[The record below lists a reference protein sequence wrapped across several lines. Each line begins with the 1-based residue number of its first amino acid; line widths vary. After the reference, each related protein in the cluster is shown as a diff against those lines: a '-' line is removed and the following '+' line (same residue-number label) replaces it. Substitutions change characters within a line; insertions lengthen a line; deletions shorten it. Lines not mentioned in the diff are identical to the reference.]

1 MSKIR
6 NHDLLDCQRLAQK
19 CDQGTICTVIRI
31 GVVADTHCP
40 EFLDELPPGLL
51 DGLRGVD
58 LILHAGDVGGPSTLA
73 LLREVAP
80 VEAVRGDHDGGMPEL
95 PLCRE
100 VAIGGRRVVI
110 VHGNRSRL
118 IEEPV
123 TLVGTLSLGAV
134 WLGAVHRHL
143 KRLHPDA
150 DVIVHGHTHLARADV
165 VDGTLVFNPGAV
177 YQVDEAEARRRL
189 SRRPN
194 WFEWTWLQVIRHR
207 VDRPVP
213 SYGVLE
219 LDESCMRAMVYPLRG

>member
-1 MSKIR
+1 M
-6 NHDLLDCQRLAQK
+6 
-19 CDQGTICTVIRI
+19 RI

-51 DGLRGVD
+51 EGLRGVD

-73 LLREVAP
+73 RLREVAP
-80 VEAVRGDHDGGMPEL
+80 VEAVRGDHDGGMTEL

-100 VAIGGRRVVI
+100 VSVEGRRVVV

-118 IEEPV
+118 IEEPA
-123 TLVGTLSLGAV
+123 TLIGTLSLGTV
-134 WLGAVHRHL
+134 WVGVGLPAHLG
-143 KRLHPDA
+143 RLHPDA
-150 DVIVHGHTHLARADV
+150 DVILYGHTHQAR
-165 VDGTLVFNPGAV
+165 VDRVGATLVFNPGAV

-189 SRRPN
+189 RRRPG

-207 VDRPVP
+207 VDRVVS

-219 LDESCMRAMVYPLRG
+219 VSPAEVRARVFPLRG